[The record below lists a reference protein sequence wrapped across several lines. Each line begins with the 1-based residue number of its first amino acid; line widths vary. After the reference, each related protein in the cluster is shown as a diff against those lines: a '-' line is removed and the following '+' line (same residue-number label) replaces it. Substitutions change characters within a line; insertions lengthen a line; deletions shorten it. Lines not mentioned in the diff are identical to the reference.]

1 MRTNK
6 PMQET
11 SPLKKLRLVL
21 DTNIVMDM
29 LHFADRSTAPLLE
42 AIESGQIDALTDPEC
57 LAELQR
63 VLTYPEFGLSSAEQA
78 ALFERYKALTTSL
91 PAAPCEQFILPRCRD
106 SDDQK
111 FLILAA
117 RAGADLLVTRDKLLL
132 RLARHRL
139 TPPPCPIIKADET
152 CRRLGLSS

>member
-1 MRTNK
+1 MLLNMS
-6 PMQET
+6 MQKI
-11 SPLKKLRLVL
+11 SPSKKMCLVL

-57 LAELQR
+57 LTELQR
-63 VLTYPEFGLSSAEQA
+63 VLTYPEFGLSTA
-78 ALFERYKALTTSL
+78 AQTDVYERHKALTTSL

-117 RAGADLLVTRDKLLL
+117 RAGADLLVTRDKMLL
-132 RLARHRL
+132 RLTRHRL

-152 CRRLGLSS
+152 CRRLGLSR